1 MDIILKQ
8 DLDNLGYADEIVKV
22 RPGYARNFL
31 IPNGLA
37 IIANEEN
44 RKVLA
49 ETMKQRAH
57 KAQKI
62 KGGAEEQAK
71 KLEAMVIKI
80 GAKVGES
87 GKIYGSVNALQL
99 ADALSKL
106 GVEVD
111 RKKIHLDSDHIKTL
125 GTYSAVVNL
134 HKDVKAK
141 VNFEVVAE

>member
-111 RKKIHLDSDHIKTL
+111 RKKIHLDSDNIKKHGVYT
-125 GTYSAVVNL
+125 AMVNL

>member
-111 RKKIHLDSDHIKTL
+111 RKKIHLDSEHIKTL

-141 VNFEVVAE
+141 VNFEVIAE

>member
-1 MDIILKQ
+1 MGIILKQ

-111 RKKIHLDSDHIKTL
+111 RKKIHLDSEHIKTL

>member
-125 GTYSAVVNL
+125 GSYTAMVNL

>member
-111 RKKIHLDSDHIKTL
+111 RKKIHLDSEHIKTL
-125 GTYSAVVNL
+125 GAYTAVVNL

-141 VNFEVVAE
+141 INFEVVAE

>member
-125 GTYSAVVNL
+125 GTYTAMVNL

>member
-87 GKIYGSVNALQL
+87 GKI
-99 ADALSKL
+99 
-106 GVEVD
+106 
-111 RKKIHLDSDHIKTL
+111 SDQ
-125 GTYSAVVNL
+125 
-134 HKDVKAK
+134 
-141 VNFEVVAE
+141 

>member
-8 DLDNLGYADEIVKV
+8 DIDNLGYADEIGKV
-22 RPGYARNFL
+22 CPGYARNFL

-111 RKKIHLDSDHIKTL
+111 RKKIHLDSEHIKTL

>member
-87 GKIYGSVNALQL
+87 GKIYGSVNAPQL

-125 GTYSAVVNL
+125 GTYTAMVNL